1 MIHLTAGNRD
11 IGQCEVSR
19 LLFSDPLYNSSFTY
33 VVQNSDLYSKE
44 IDTNALNNDKAPANK
59 ISMIDLFRLR
69 KTNPILIPY
78 LSKITNLIEFIRLFK
93 ISKKQPTLRESP
105 ESVAVTMYPRL
116 RYNPDNIEKY
126 KEYCFHQL
134 IRYSPWS
141 DENYEEIKTL
151 HTAVDR
157 WNNFLKTASSEI
169 LASI

>member
-1 MIHLTAGNRD
+1 
-11 IGQCEVSR
+11 
-19 LLFSDPLYNSSFTY
+19 
-33 VVQNSDLYSKE
+33 
-44 IDTNALNNDKAPANK
+44 
-59 ISMIDLFRLR
+59 
-69 KTNPILIPY
+69 

-93 ISKKQPTLRESP
+93 IRQKQPTLRESP
-105 ESVAVTMYPRL
+105 ESVVVTMYPRL

-134 IRYSPWS
+134 IRYSPWA

-157 WNNFLKTASSEI
+157 WNNFLKTASSI